1 MKTSMNAEPAF
12 VERTKRSLKLRRN
25 CTAGEASEPKV
36 AVAITHFGGVQ
47 GAVDVTTF
55 VDVDT
60 TLVVV
65 DVIGDVVWI
74 VVVGVAVVVAV
85 VVCVV
90 VGVVVA
96 VDVDVVVVAAVVV
109 VVGVT
114 LKFAVAE
121 SPAPPLV

>member
-1 MKTSMNAEPAF
+1 MNAEPAF

-55 VDVDT
+55 VVVES

-85 VVCVV
+85 AVV

-96 VDVDVVVVAAVVV
+96 VVNDVDVVVVAAVVV

-114 LKFAVAE
+114 VKEPVAE
-121 SPAPPLV
+121 SLVPALV